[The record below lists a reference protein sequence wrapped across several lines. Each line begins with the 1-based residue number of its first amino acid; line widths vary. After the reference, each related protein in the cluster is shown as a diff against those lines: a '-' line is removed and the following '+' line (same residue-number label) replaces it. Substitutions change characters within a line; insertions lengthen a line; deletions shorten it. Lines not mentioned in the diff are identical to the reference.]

1 MYLAGVDEAGRGP
14 VIGPLVIAGV
24 VINKDDLDKLVEQG
38 LADSKLLTKE
48 QRNEFFDKIL
58 ACAVDYKVVVI
69 PAEEIDYKRNNATN
83 LNRIEINIMIDLLGS
98 LKDWSEAY
106 VDACDRN
113 AKRLELT
120 LRNNVRKEITAEH
133 FADLNYPIVSAASV
147 IAKVIR
153 DKEIKKLHEA
163 FGVDFGSGYPHD
175 PKTNQFLTEYYSEH
189 QELPIIARK
198 TWATSKRVIELSEQ
212 KNLDDFFRNAE

>member
-38 LADSKLLTKE
+38 LTDSKLLTKE
-48 QRNEFFDKIL
+48 QRNVFYDKIL
-58 ACAVDYKVVVI
+58 ACAIDYKVVVI

-98 LKDWSEAY
+98 LKDWTEAY

-113 AKRLELT
+113 AKRMELT

-153 DKEIKKLHEA
+153 DKEIEKLHET

-175 PKTNQFLTEYYSEH
+175 PKTNQFLTEYYTEH

-198 TWATSKRVIELSEQ
+198 TWATSKKVIELSEQ
-212 KNLDDFFRNAE
+212 RNLNDFFKNAE